1 MPLPTEIKQLRS
13 LLGGLS
19 YYRKLLPNMARLIRP
34 ITALL
39 KKGAAFDFTSTM
51 EATVRDLLAKLA
63 APPILVFPDWNAVI
77 DMTRSFRLHCDAST
91 AGLGATLEQ
100 EQPNGSVRPIVYISR
115 ATLDNEKNW
124 TAMELE
130 AGCVVWGIRR
140 LRRYLFGVYFL
151 VFTDHQCLQQICKI
165 GETKPRIQRWIEFLS
180 AYNFRL
186 SYRRGQDNASAD
198 FLSRL
203 PLPPIAEDISGAS
216 ALTDPDDLGVYLI
229 RACGFTTPACP
240 IPGVGLGGLTSSP
253 CHAHD
258 AILGGLTPPP
268 DTPVL
273 GGLPLTPDNFRTHR
287 APMPPTHTTA
297 RPRRPSATLPQ
308 TPLATY
314 AISAPNDAP
323 RPTRRT
329 RSQTATFDGNAPSRP
344 DYRTAARSGFAASAA
359 SAPPP
364 LRTSPSPRSARLGS
378 TTSAGHPTMTS
389 STLALPDSQSDPPPP
404 TAPLYPTVPDPDVQ
418 AAAAHLSN
426 TLLNYSHSNWEQAQR
441 EDPLC
446 DATRRYIQ
454 LGCPQP
460 LPASL
465 CDHIPSHQRPDPAD
479 ILDLAAKG
487 RLTQGDHDTILL
499 VRGPAAVAPRPDG
512 PLAHLRRPP
521 FNDPVRIYV
530 PLLARPWIM
539 YACHA
544 DASRHLGVTRTLKML
559 ERFYWWVGMEACTK
573 WWVRRCLKCQARKT
587 SRQTVRWPIL
597 PISLPNSPGVAVSV
611 DYFGPLP
618 ITARGKSYILLF
630 TDRFSRRAD
639 MFAVTT
645 AEFTAEGTANILV
658 NRFIPLW
665 GCPSTLLSDNE
676 LQFRAR
682 LATAVYKLL
691 GIQSSQRA
699 PITPVETEAWNVSTT
714 LWPKC

>member
-1 MPLPTEIKQLRS
+1 
-13 LLGGLS
+13 
-19 YYRKLLPNMARLIRP
+19 
-34 ITALL
+34 
-39 KKGAAFDFTSTM
+39 
-51 EATVRDLLAKLA
+51 
-63 APPILVFPDWNAVI
+63 
-77 DMTRSFRLHCDAST
+77 
-91 AGLGATLEQ
+91 
-100 EQPNGSVRPIVYISR
+100 
-115 ATLDNEKNW
+115 
-124 TAMELE
+124 MELE

-165 GETKPRIQRWIEFLS
+165 GETKPRIQRWMEFLS

-186 SYRRGQDNASAD
+186 SYRRGQDNANAD

-229 RACGFTTPACP
+229 RACGLTTPTCP
-240 IPGVGLGGLTSSP
+240 VPGVGLGGLTPSP

-273 GGLPLTPDNFRTHR
+273 GGLPLTPDDFRTHR
-287 APMPPTHTTA
+287 APISPTHTTD
-297 RPRRPSATLPQ
+297 RRASATLPS

-314 AISAPNDAP
+314 AISAPHNAP

-329 RSQTATFDGNAPSRP
+329 RSQTATLGGHAPSRP
-344 DYRTAARSGFAASAA
+344 DYRTAARDGFAASAA

-364 LRTSPSPRSARLGS
+364 FRSSPPPRSARLGS
-378 TTSAGHPTMTS
+378 TTSAGHPASTR
-389 STLALPDSQSDPPPP
+389 STLTLPDPEPEPPPP
-404 TAPLYPTVPDPDVQ
+404 TVPLHPTLPDPDVQ
-418 AAAAHLSN
+418 AAAVHLSN
-426 TLLNYSHSNWEQAQR
+426 TLLNYGHSDWEKAQR
-441 EDPLC
+441 EDTLC

-487 RLTQGDHDTILL
+487 RLIQGDHDTILL
-499 VRGPAAVAPRPDG
+499 VRGPAPAAPQPDG
-512 PLAHLRRPP
+512 HPARLRRPP
-521 FNDPVRIYV
+521 FHVSIRIYV

-539 YACHA
+539 QACHA
-544 DASRHLGVTRTLKML
+544 DASCHLGVTRTLKML

-597 PISLPNSPGVAVSV
+597 PIPLPNSPGIAVSV

-618 ITARGKSYILLF
+618 ITARGNSYILLF

-665 GCPSTLLSDNE
+665 GCPSTLLSDNGP
-676 LQFRAR
+676 QFCAR

-691 GIQSSQRA
+691 GIHKLTTSAYHPSGNGGVERVNHTMAQMLAMVCNEHQNDWDVHLPHVEYAYNNSVSAATGLAPNEVHIGRLPRLPLTVFDRSYGSGHQSLDRDQLDYCDLARDR
-699 PITPVETEAWNVSTT
+699 
-714 LWPKC
+714 